1 MPDAQPKP
9 PSGLIGSVQR
19 ALRVLETVAEGG
31 DGITA
36 KAVARRTGFKL
47 STTYHLLNTLV
58 HEGYLVRLANARGFG
73 LGYKLP
79 ELHGSLQ
86 EQLSVTPEIAYT
98 LRDLHK
104 RAGAAM
110 YYAVVRDD
118 ELVVAEV
125 ADSPEHRKAEPLDLG
140 FDQSA
145 HATSFGKVLLAAMS
159 PTARRRYLAGAG
171 LARLTNRTITRLEDL
186 DRELAA
192 VRRTGIAAEI
202 EEFQPGL
209 ACLATPVL
217 DATGRTTAAVALSVP
232 VKDFAKRRRQL
243 ETLIRRGGEELSRLR
258 S

>member
-1 MPDAQPKP
+1 
-9 PSGLIGSVQR
+9 
-19 ALRVLETVAEGG
+19 VLETVADGG

-58 HEGYLVRLANARGFG
+58 HEGYLVRLPNARGFG

-79 ELHGSLQ
+79 ELHDSLKQ
-86 EQLSVTPEIAYT
+86 QLSVTPNVTYT
-98 LRDLHK
+98 LRDLHL
-104 RAGAAM
+104 RAQAAM
-110 YYAVVRDD
+110 YYAVIRDE

-125 ADSPEHRKAEPLDLG
+125 ADSPEHRKADPLDLG
-140 FDQSA
+140 FGQSA
-145 HATSFGKVLLAAMS
+145 HATSFGKVLLAGMS
-159 PTARRRYLAGAG
+159 PTARRHYLANAG
-171 LARLTNRTITRLEDL
+171 LARLTNRTITSVEDL

-217 DATGRTTAAVALSVP
+217 DAEGRTAAAVALSVP
-232 VKDFAKRRRQL
+232 VKEFARRRRQL
-243 ETLIRRGGEELSRLR
+243 ETLIRHGGEELSRLFG
-258 S
+258 